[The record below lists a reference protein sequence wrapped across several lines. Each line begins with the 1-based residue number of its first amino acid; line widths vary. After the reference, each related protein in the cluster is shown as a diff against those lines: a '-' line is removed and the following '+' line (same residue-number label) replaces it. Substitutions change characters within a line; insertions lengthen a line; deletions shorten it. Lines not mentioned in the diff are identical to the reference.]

1 MEDNITSANKEAFKM
16 VKKVNLC
23 KVDERDVE
31 IFAWVVFQG
40 LIKEDL
46 LELEKQR

>member
-16 VKKVNLC
+16 AKKVNLC
-23 KVDERDVE
+23 KVVERDVE
-31 IFAWVVFQG
+31 ILLGFFPQG